1 MESEFDTVTT
11 NTIVNYLS
19 HIFEHSGAQEY
30 LGEPV
35 TMAQHML
42 QAASLAQHQGCS
54 NEVIAAALLHDIGH
68 FTNDFGTFSMDN
80 THDLRHETYGIK
92 YLHHG
97 FQK

>member
-1 MESEFDTVTT
+1 MESEFKTITSD
-11 NTIVNYLS
+11 TIVDYLS

-54 NEVIAAALLHDIGH
+54 DEVIAAALYMTLAISPMILAL
-68 FTNDFGTFSMDN
+68 FLWR
-80 THDLRHETYGIK
+80 THTI
-92 YLHHG
+92 
-97 FQK
+97 